1 MSTSVVVFTICRS
14 LNLWMIF
21 SLPKRDCKSLYVAGV
36 YVYSCSV
43 NEDPRK
49 RRPPPPS
56 PGLGLGLGGG
66 LRLRVFRVRL
76 RVRGVF
82 VFGSCVFEFTYN
94 FLRSALSGLRFR
106 VLGLRSSFS
115 LQPPLNTD
123 FTVLWKIWPIF
134 VNRWRP
140 VWIRA
145 WYDWYDL
152 AQHMLQVTYG
162 KQSGYCWESVLKL
175 RFGCN

>member
-21 SLPKRDCKSLYVAGV
+21 SLPKRDCKSLYVFGV

-49 RRPPPPS
+49 RRPPPPL
-56 PGLGLGLGGG
+56 PW
-66 LRLRVFRVRL
+66 VRVRV
-76 RVRGVF
+76 RVRG
-82 VFGSCVFEFTYN
+82 
-94 FLRSALSGLRFR
+94 RSAFSGLRFR

-123 FTVLWKIWPIF
+123 FTVLWNIWPIF
-134 VNRWRP
+134 VKRWKP

-145 WYDWYDL
+145 WYDWYGL

-162 KQSGYCWESVLKL
+162 KQSGYCWQSVLKL
-175 RFGCN
+175 RFGCNYRKG